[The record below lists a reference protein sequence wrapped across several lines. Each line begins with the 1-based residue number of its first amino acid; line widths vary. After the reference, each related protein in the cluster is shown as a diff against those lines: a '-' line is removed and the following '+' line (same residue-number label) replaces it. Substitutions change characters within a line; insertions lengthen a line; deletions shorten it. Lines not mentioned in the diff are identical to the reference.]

1 MFRSTGTCLAVS
13 AYAVVA
19 LACRGVEGP
28 PPTIMEGASADNVVF
43 GISHNVSTD
52 GMRRV
57 RIEAD
62 TGYYY
67 EAQQSVELRQLTV
80 TFFSPEGAESSRIT
94 ADWGTYDY
102 RTGDMVAR
110 TNVVGTTPDGRRLTT
125 SKLEYD
131 QVNDRLRTDESFVF
145 DSPEEHLEGSGF
157 SADRNFRNYDVTN
170 PRQGRVRN

>member
-1 MFRSTGTCLAVS
+1 MA

-19 LACRGVEGP
+19 LACRGIEGP
-28 PPTIMEGASADNVVF
+28 PTTTMVGDSADNVAF
-43 GISHNVSTD
+43 GITHNVSTD

-62 TGYYY
+62 TAYQYD
-67 EAQQSVELRQLTV
+67 ARQTVELRQLTV
-80 TFFSPEGAESSRIT
+80 VFYSTEGAESSRIT

-102 RTGDMVAR
+102 QSGDMVAR
-110 TNVVGTTPDGRRLTT
+110 GNVVGTTPDGRILTT

-131 QVNDRLRTDESFVF
+131 QVADRLQTDEAFVF
-145 DSPEEHLEGSGF
+145 DSADEHLEGSGF
-157 SADRNFRNYDVTN
+157 SADRDFRNYDVTN